1 MPDPRIPTTGSV
13 ALPGLDSELHLRA
26 EAAIESFRSSFDAA
40 LAEGSSDVRA
50 RLRQAAT
57 DLMRVAART
66 TMVLDR
72 INATGEASTR
82 NHNYPRSPR
91 LRDEFENNGF
101 K

>member
-1 MPDPRIPTTGSV
+1 VTHS
-13 ALPGLDSELHLRA
+13 GLDSELYSRA
-26 EAAIESFRSSFDAA
+26 EAAIASFRSSFDAA
-40 LAEGSSDVRA
+40 LAEGSADMRA

-72 INATGEASTR
+72 INATGEGATR
-82 NHNYPRSPR
+82 NHNYPRSSR

-101 K
+101 KQP